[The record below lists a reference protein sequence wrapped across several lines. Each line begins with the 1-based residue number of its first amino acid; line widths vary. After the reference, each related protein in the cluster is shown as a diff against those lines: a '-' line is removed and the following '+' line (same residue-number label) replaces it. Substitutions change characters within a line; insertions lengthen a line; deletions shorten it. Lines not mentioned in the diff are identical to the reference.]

1 MGRTLSWLAN
11 TVLFVLCCFFVA
23 DTANAVFATLLTP
36 TPVEAATTGA
46 PALPSHRSWNDRQV
60 ILSRNLFNAS
70 ILAPTTAIALVEENL
85 EATRLPLKLR
95 ATAAASDPELSV
107 AVVEMLDS
115 GKTKLVRVGEEV
127 GTNAPV
133 MRIERRRIVLSE
145 NGAPRELVLEKPGG
159 EPELRQ
165 TSRRTRSARSARS
178 SPRSSR
184 SSRSSRSARRSAA
197 PAERAP
203 DSRIER
209 LAQDRFSVQRSQI
222 DEVVRNPSALLSQ
235 ASITPEYNDD
245 GGMLGLKVR
254 AIKPGSVFE
263 QVGIENDDVIVE
275 FNGVAIDGPEQMAQV
290 MKDLGSSDEL
300 NFVLEGGRR
309 VNFVVPRD

>member
-11 TVLFVLCCFFVA
+11 TALFVLCCFLVA

-36 TPVEAATTGA
+36 TPVEATTTGA
-46 PALPSHRSWNDRQV
+46 PAVSSRRSWNDRQV

-70 ILAPTTAIALVEENL
+70 ILAPATLIAPVEEDL

-115 GKTKLVRVGEEV
+115 GTTKLVRIGDEL

-133 MRIERRRIVLSE
+133 LRIERRRIVLSE

-159 EPELRQ
+159 ESAVKQ
-165 TSRRTRSARSARS
+165 TSRRTRTGRSA
-178 SPRSSR
+178 RSSR
-184 SSRSSRSARRSAA
+184 SSRSSRSARRSVE
-197 PAERAP
+197 PADRGL
-203 DSRIER
+203 SGRIER
-209 LAQDRFSVQRSQI
+209 LAEDRFAVQRSQI

-235 ASITPEYNDD
+235 ASITPEYDDD

-254 AIKPGSVFE
+254 AIKSGSVFE

-275 FNGVAIDGPEQMAQV
+275 FNGVAIDGPEPMARV
-290 MKDLGSSDEL
+290 MKDLGSADEL
-300 NFVLEGGRR
+300 NFVLQGGRR
-309 VNFVVPRD
+309 LNFVVPRE

>member
-11 TVLFVLCCFFVA
+11 TALFVLCCFLVA

-46 PALPSHRSWNDRQV
+46 PTLPSRRSWNDRQV

-70 ILAPTTAIALVEENL
+70 ILAPTTPIAPIDEDL

-95 ATAAASDPELSV
+95 ATAAASDPEVSV

-115 GKTKLVRVGEEV
+115 GSTKLVRIGDEL
-127 GTNAPV
+127 GANAPV
-133 MRIERRRIVLSE
+133 LRIERRRIVLSE

-159 EPELRQ
+159 ESEMRQ
-165 TSRRTRSARSARS
+165 TSRRTRTGRSA
-178 SPRSSR
+178 RSSR
-184 SSRSSRSARRSAA
+184 SSRSSLSARRSME
-197 PAERAP
+197 PADRGL
-203 DSRIER
+203 SGRIER
-209 LAQDRFSVQRSQI
+209 LAEDRFAVQRSQI

-235 ASITPEYNDD
+235 ASITPAYDDD
-245 GGMLGLKVR
+245 GSMLGLKVR

-263 QVGIENDDVIVE
+263 QVGMENDDVIVE
-275 FNGVAIDGPEQMAQV
+275 FNGIAIDGPEQMARV
-290 MKDLGSSDEL
+290 MKWICPKSPDRL
-300 NFVLEGGRR
+300 NYV
-309 VNFVVPRD
+309 

>member
-1 MGRTLSWLAN
+1 MGQTVSWLAN
-11 TVLFVLCCFFVA
+11 TALFVLCCFFVA
-23 DTANAVFATLLTP
+23 DTANAVFAALLAP

-70 ILAPTTAIALVEENL
+70 ILAPANPDPIEDEDL

-95 ATAAASDPELSV
+95 ATAAANEPELSV

-115 GKTKLVRVGEEV
+115 GKTRLVRVGEEL
-127 GTNAPV
+127 GNNAPV
-133 MRIERRRIVLSE
+133 LRIERRRIVLSE

-159 EPELRQ
+159 ETEVRQ
-165 TSRRTRSARSARS
+165 TSRRTRTGRSARS
-178 SPRSSR
+178 SSRLSR
-184 SSRSSRSARRSAA
+184 SSRSGRRSAA
-197 PAERAP
+197 TADRGRR
-203 DSRIER
+203 SGIER
-209 LAQDRFSVQRSQI
+209 LAEDRYSVQRSEI
-222 DEVVRNPSALLSQ
+222 DEVVSNPSALLSQ
-235 ASITPEYNDD
+235 ASITPEYDDD

-275 FNGVAIDGPEQMAQV
+275 FNGVSIDGPEQMARV

-300 NFVLEGGRR
+300 NFVLEGGRQ
-309 VNFVVPRD
+309 VNFVVPQD

>member
-11 TVLFVLCCFFVA
+11 TALFVLCCFLLA

-36 TPVEAATTGA
+36 TPVEAAATGA
-46 PALPSHRSWNDRQV
+46 PALSSRRSWNDRQV

-70 ILAPTTAIALVEENL
+70 ILAPATLIAPVEEDL
-85 EATRLPLKLR
+85 EATRLPLKLL

-115 GKTKLVRVGEEV
+115 GTTKLVRIGDEL

-133 MRIERRRIVLSE
+133 LRIERRRIVLSE

-159 EPELRQ
+159 EPAVKR
-165 TSRRTRSARSARS
+165 TSRRTRTGRAA
-178 SPRSSR
+178 RSSR
-184 SSRSSRSARRSAA
+184 SSRSSRSARRSVE
-197 PAERAP
+197 PADRGRT
-203 DSRIER
+203 SRIER
-209 LAQDRFSVQRSQI
+209 LAEDRFSVQRSQI
-222 DEVVRNPSALLSQ
+222 DEIVRNPSALFSQ
-235 ASITPEYNDD
+235 ASITPEYDDD

-275 FNGVAIDGPEQMAQV
+275 FNGVAIDGPEQMARV

-300 NFVLEGGRR
+300 NFVLKGGRR
-309 VNFVVPRD
+309 LNFVVPRE

>member
-1 MGRTLSWLAN
+1 MGRTLSRLAN
-11 TVLFVLCCFFVA
+11 TALFVLCCFFVA

-36 TPVEAATTGA
+36 APVEAAATGA
-46 PALPSHRSWNDRQV
+46 PALPSRRSWNDRQV

-70 ILAPTTAIALVEENL
+70 ILAPSTPIAPIEEDL

-115 GKTKLVRVGEEV
+115 GSTKLVRIGDEL
-127 GTNAPV
+127 GSNTPV
-133 MRIERRRIVLSE
+133 LRIERRRIVLSE
-145 NGAPRELVLEKPGG
+145 NGAPRELVLERPGG
-159 EPELRQ
+159 EPEVKQ
-165 TSRRTRSARSARS
+165 TSNRTRSGRAARSA
-178 SPRSSR
+178 RSSR

-197 PAERAP
+197 PAGRGRG
-203 DSRIER
+203 SSIER
-209 LAQDRFSVQRSQI
+209 LADDRFSVKRSQI

-235 ASITPEYNDD
+235 ASITPEYDDD
-245 GGMLGLKVR
+245 GGMHGLKVR
-254 AIKPGSVFE
+254 SIKPGSVFE

-275 FNGVAIDGPEQMAQV
+275 FNGVAIDGPEQMARV

-309 VNFVVPRD
+309 LNFVVPRE

>member
-11 TVLFVLCCFFVA
+11 TALFVLCCFLVA

-36 TPVEAATTGA
+36 APVEAATTGA
-46 PALPSHRSWNDRQV
+46 PALPSRRSWNDRQV

-70 ILAPTTAIALVEENL
+70 ILAPATLITPVEEDL

-115 GKTKLVRVGEEV
+115 GNTKLVRIGDEL

-133 MRIERRRIVLSE
+133 LRIERRRIVLSE
-145 NGAPRELVLEKPGG
+145 NGAPRELVLEKPG
-159 EPELRQ
+159 EESAVRQ
-165 TSRRTRSARSARS
+165 TSRRTRTGRSA
-178 SPRSSR
+178 RSSR
-184 SSRSSRSARRSAA
+184 SSRSSRSARRSVE
-197 PAERAP
+197 PADRGL
-203 DSRIER
+203 SGRIER
-209 LAQDRFSVQRSQI
+209 LAEDRFAVQRSQI

-235 ASITPEYNDD
+235 ASIAPEYDD
-245 GGMLGLKVR
+245 GGGMLGLKVR

-275 FNGVAIDGPEQMAQV
+275 FNGVAIDGPEPMARV

-300 NFVLEGGRR
+300 NFVLQGGRR
-309 VNFVVPRD
+309 VNIVVPRE